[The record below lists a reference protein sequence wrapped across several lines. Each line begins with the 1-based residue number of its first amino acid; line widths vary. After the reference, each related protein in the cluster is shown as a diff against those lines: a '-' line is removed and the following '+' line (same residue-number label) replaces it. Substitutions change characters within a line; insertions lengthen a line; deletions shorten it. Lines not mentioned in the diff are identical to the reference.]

1 MTTFD
6 KREEG
11 FEKKFAHD
19 EELRFKANARRNKL
33 LGMWAAEKMGLTGP
47 AADAYAKEVVVA
59 DFEEAGDDDVFRKV
73 RKDFDAKG
81 VAMSDQDI
89 RKTMIDLM
97 ALGRRPDQDRLRATS
112 APAGT
117 RCASPRHRFCR
128 WNQADGRS
136 RRLSPSLAVLPPARP
151 FTLAGARCRRRSSP
165 RPSREKV
172 SSPSPSTSSTAC
184 GIPQRPRLPSPR
196 SARSAPHRSCA
207 CRSARSRPQAA
218 RSTSAPKAS
227 SRR

>member
-33 LGMWAAEKMGLTGP
+33 LGLWAAEKMGSAGP
-47 AADAYAKEVVVA
+47 AADAYAKEVVMA

-81 VAMSDQDI
+81 VAQSDQQI
-89 RKTMIDLM
+89 RKPWIELM
-97 ALGRRPDQDRLRATS
+97 AQAIDQIKARHLSCAGTPAGRRRIPHGFKLMANL
-112 APAGT
+112 PA
-117 RCASPRHRFCR
+117 
-128 WNQADGRS
+128 S
-136 RRLSPSLAVLPPARP
+136 RPPLSPPAKP
-151 FTLAGARCRRRSSP
+151 STPAGARLPRRSSP
-165 RPSREKV
+165 RRSRAKVFPPSI
-172 SSPSPSTSSTAC
+172 STSSTVC
-184 GIPQRPRLPSPR
+184 GTPPRPLSPSPR
-196 SARSAPHRSCA
+196 SAPPARRRSCA
-207 CRSARSRPQAA
+207 CRSAPSPPRAA
-218 RSTSAPKAS
+218 RSISAPRAS